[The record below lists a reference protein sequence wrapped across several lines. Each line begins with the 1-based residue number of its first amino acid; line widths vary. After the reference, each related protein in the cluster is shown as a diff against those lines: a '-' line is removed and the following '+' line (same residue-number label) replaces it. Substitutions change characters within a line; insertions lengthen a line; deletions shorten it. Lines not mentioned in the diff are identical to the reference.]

1 METLVAALKHVAKD
15 IFKVG
20 IIAYDVAADAVAHT
34 TETIKDLAAEARAE
48 VDGGT
53 SNAMGN
59 TPSTGEQS
67 TINGTSS
74 HASTVK
80 ETVGR

>member
-53 SNAMGN
+53 SNAMG
-59 TPSTGEQS
+59 TAPTGEQS
-67 TINGTSS
+67 TANGTSS
-74 HASTVK
+74 HTATVK
-80 ETVGR
+80 ESVSR

>member
-59 TPSTGEQS
+59 TPPAGEQS
-67 TINGTSS
+67 TANGTSS
-74 HASTVK
+74 RGSTVK

>member
-15 IFKVG
+15 ILKVG

-53 SNAMGN
+53 SHGSDDSPASGA
-59 TPSTGEQS
+59 QS
-67 TINGTSS
+67 TNGTESLTTP
-74 HASTVK
+74 AK
-80 ETVGR
+80 ETVGH

>member
-53 SNAMGN
+53 SNPVGN
-59 TPSTGEQS
+59 PPADKHST
-67 TINGTSS
+67 TANGTSS
-74 HASTVK
+74 TSTVK